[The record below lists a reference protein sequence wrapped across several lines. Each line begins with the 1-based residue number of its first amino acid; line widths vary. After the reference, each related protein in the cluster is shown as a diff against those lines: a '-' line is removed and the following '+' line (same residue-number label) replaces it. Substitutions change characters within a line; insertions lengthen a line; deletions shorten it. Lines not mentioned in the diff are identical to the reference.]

1 MLDISLLDG
10 WVHFQIYGEG
20 KALTVPPVHR
30 VLLSIIS
37 SLFLAAIFNENFRL
51 I

>member
-30 VLLSIIS
+30 VLLSIS
-37 SLFLAAIFNENFRL
+37 SPFLAAIFNENFRL